1 MTDDSLVWDIIQFKY
16 MILVIIIVFMN
27 INFQRGDTLKQ
38 KTLHTLTTMGLSLDI
53 PWFHQFLLV
62 SIFVDLEKKITIF
75 RIRTSTFVP
84 KNMLYRVL
92 LSLDIQF
99 RGSCVRMYSTNIDH
113 MMNQNAPSKV
123 YIDAMKVGCKNVAST
138 QA

>member
-53 PWFHQFLLV
+53 PWFHQFLLA
-62 SIFVDLEKKITIF
+62 SIFVDLEKKLQF
-75 RIRTSTFVP
+75 SGYVQVHSCPRI
-84 KNMLYRVL
+84 
-92 LSLDIQF
+92 
-99 RGSCVRMYSTNIDH
+99 C
-113 MMNQNAPSKV
+113 
-123 YIDAMKVGCKNVAST
+123 YIEFCFH
-138 QA
+138 

>member
-1 MTDDSLVWDIIQFKY
+1 

-38 KTLHTLTTMGLSLDI
+38 KSISLHTLTTMGLSLDI
-53 PWFHQFLLV
+53 LGFHQFLLA

-75 RIRTSTFVP
+75 QTRTGTFEP
-84 KNMLYRVL
+84 KDMPYRVL

-99 RGSCVRMYSTNIDH
+99 RGSCVKMCIQLILIT
-113 MMNQNAPSKV
+113 
-123 YIDAMKVGCKNVAST
+123 
-138 QA
+138 